1 MNDSASGAPRPRP
14 GSTMRVT
21 LLSAIIGTAVEWY
34 DFYLYATAAAVIFNK
49 LFFPSYSHLVG
60 TLLAYAT
67 FAVGFLVRPVGAVFF
82 GRLGDRIGRKSV
94 LVMTLLLMGGST
106 TAIGLLPTFEQAGI
120 LAPILLTLL
129 RATQGFGSGAEYA
142 GAVLMAV
149 EYAPRGKR
157 GLYGAV
163 PYTGVAAGL
172 LLSLFG
178 FSWASRLPQHAFAA
192 WGWRVPFLLSSL
204 VVAVGLVLRAS
215 LHETPVFSQLQHRE
229 GISRAPLR
237 ELFAQAHREVWVS
250 WGARLGDNSLAYI
263 YESFVIV
270 YATQQ
275 LGMPKSRILGALMA
289 AAAAQFLTVP
299 LFGWLS
305 DRVGRKPVYL
315 GGAILSGALAF
326 PFFALVGSHSTLVLY
341 AAIFAVSS
349 IAKIMMT
356 SAQSPW
362 FAEMF
367 PARVRY
373 TGFTVAREVTSPI
386 GGGIAPV
393 VATAL
398 LAAAGGSPHLVAWYV
413 VALAAITTISVAL
426 GPETRGRDLGTVDIR
441 PDAAAI
447 ASSKNDRM

>member
-1 MNDSASGAPRPRP
+1 
-14 GSTMRVT
+14 MRVT
-21 LLSAIIGTAVEWY
+21 LLSSIIGTAVEWY

-49 LFFPSYSHLVG
+49 LFFPSFSHLTG
-60 TLLAYAT
+60 TMLAYAT
-67 FAVGFLVRPVGAVFF
+67 FAAGFLVRPLGAVFF
-82 GRLGDRIGRKSV
+82 GRLGDRIGRKRV
-94 LVMTLLLMGGST
+94 LVLTLLLMGGST
-106 TAIGLLPTFEQAGI
+106 TAIGLLPTFAQAGI

-142 GAVLMAV
+142 GAVLMAI
-149 EYAPRGKR
+149 EYAPREKR
-157 GLYGAV
+157 GLYGAL

-172 LLSLFG
+172 LLSLFA
-178 FSWASRLPQHAFAA
+178 FSWAGHLPQHAFES
-192 WGWRVPFLLSSL
+192 WGWRIPFLASSL
-204 VVAVGLVLRAS
+204 VVAAGVVLRAA
-215 LHETPVFSQLQHRE
+215 LHETPVFSGLKQRQE
-229 GISRAPLR
+229 ISRAPLR
-237 ELFAQAHREVWVS
+237 ELFAQARREVWVS

-275 LGMPKSRILGALMA
+275 LGMSKSRILAALMA
-289 AAAAQFLTVP
+289 AAAAQFVTVP

-305 DRVGRKPVYL
+305 DRIGRKPVYL

-326 PFFALVGSHSTLVLY
+326 PFFALVGSRSTMLLY

-349 IAKIMMT
+349 VAKIMMT

-367 PARVRY
+367 PAPVRY

-386 GGGIAPV
+386 GGGVAPIA
-393 VATAL
+393 ATAL

-413 VALAAITTISVAL
+413 VALAAITTVSVSF
-426 GPETRGRDLGTVDIR
+426 GPETRGRDL
-441 PDAAAI
+441 
-447 ASSKNDRM
+447 